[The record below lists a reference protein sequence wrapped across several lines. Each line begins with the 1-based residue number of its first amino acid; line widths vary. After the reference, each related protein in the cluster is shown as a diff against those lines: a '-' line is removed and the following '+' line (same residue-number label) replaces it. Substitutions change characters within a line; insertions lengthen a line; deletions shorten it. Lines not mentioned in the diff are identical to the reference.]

1 MKSDKYEI
9 CHSDK
14 IIAHNGNEFDKIIF
28 IKNSNIFSLIISN
41 IDLLFTQNSKFR
53 DLIKGIFYKI
63 TTIIL
68 IKYDKSN
75 NQEYY
80 TKKGAA
86 KLLELIPIF
95 NNSEINSLYYLFRGN
110 EGIRDDNIFKL
121 ITDEFISI
129 CDEYITQLN
138 IN

>member
-1 MKSDKYEI
+1 LTPDQYEI

-14 IIAHNGNEFDKIIF
+14 VIAHNGNESDKILF
-28 IKNSNIFSLIISN
+28 IKNRNIFNLIISN
-41 IDLLFTQNSKFR
+41 IDLLFTQNNKFR

-86 KLLELIPIF
+86 KLLDLIPIF
-95 NNSEINSLYYLFRGN
+95 NNSEIHSLYYLFRGT
-110 EGIRDDNIFKL
+110 EGIRNDNILKL
-121 ITDEFISI
+121 ITDEFKVFVI
-129 CDEYITQLN
+129 YILLN
-138 IN
+138 